1 MTVRILNFDKIE
13 DFVVCCHIGAPLTKK
28 TGDFCLVL
36 AILFTFTWKLGILQK
51 YILCKKIVY
60 PLEDY

>member
-1 MTVRILNFDKIE
+1 MTVRILNLDKIE

-36 AILFTFTWKLGILQK
+36 AILFTFIPEVGILQK
-51 YILCKKIVY
+51 YYYL
-60 PLEDY
+60 